1 MQHETEPN
9 SNQQSSS
16 QGEVMNDEKHK
27 ALQHK
32 HHSIEL
38 GINKHSNHFT
48 LPISLPSPDPKPRL
62 NIQPIDPKTNE
73 FLKKARSSRKR
84 NSFFKIS
91 LGLLIISTLFVALAS
106 LNLYAQNKGVNQN
119 KNIQD
124 CKNLVNMAAVK
135 GISIQESNCESPT
148 GWNNL
153 YGEDLSK
160 KAFNSIT
167 QEISKSENSLED
179 QIASVDQSIATL
191 KVQLSNLKI
200 SGPEVVTAE
209 KHDNLN
215 IYLSNL
221 KTQQSSLQSLL
232 DNNLPKLTSKL
243 AEAQNVVAK
252 VPNSSNIDKA
262 FIADYS
268 KFSQEKQIE
277 NYPKLEEITGKLQV
291 ALEVLTKKSIYPVVG
306 NLLDFKFFGP
316 ADFQKLYETK
326 NFVGVQDGN
335 TVVNITG
342 DINSDNYIR
351 SIAEKRGYKKR
362 PQALNDNLVSIEG
375 YKLQINASEDWKL
388 LKSTAAK
395 DGVKIALVSGYRSYD
410 DQRSI
415 FMDGL
420 QEEAVKKVGRS
431 FTSAEIISG
440 LADSALNEVLVTR
453 SIPGYSKHHTGYTI
467 DATDI
472 SSGKSFTRFSETA
485 SYTWLSE
492 NNYYNAKRFGYVPS
506 YPKGGTNFGPDPE
519 SWEYIW
525 VGVESLKS

>member
-1 MQHETEPN
+1 M
-9 SNQQSSS
+9 
-16 QGEVMNDEKHK
+16 
-27 ALQHK
+27 
-32 HHSIEL
+32 
-38 GINKHSNHFT
+38 
-48 LPISLPSPDPKPRL
+48 
-62 NIQPIDPKTNE
+62 
-73 FLKKARSSRKR
+73 KKARSSRKR

-91 LGLLIISTLFVALAS
+91 LGLLIISTLFVAVAG
-106 LNLYAQNKGVNQN
+106 LNLYAQKKEVSQNKG
-119 KNIQD
+119 IQD
-124 CKNLVNMAAVK
+124 CKNAVNIAAVK
-135 GISIQESNCESPT
+135 GISIQESNCEAPT
-148 GWNNL
+148 GWRNL

-160 KAFNSIT
+160 KAFNSVN

-179 QIASVDQSIATL
+179 QIASVDQNIATL
-191 KVQLSNLKI
+191 KVQLNNLKI
-200 SGPEVVTAE
+200 SSSEVVTAE

-232 DNNLPKLTSKL
+232 DNNLPKLISKL

-262 FIADYS
+262 FITDYS

-277 NYPKLEEITGKLQV
+277 NYPKLEEIIGKLQV
-291 ALEVLTKKSIYPVVG
+291 ALEVLTKKSSYPVVG

-316 ADFQKLYETK
+316 ADFQKLYETR
-326 NFVGVQDGN
+326 NYTGLQDGN

-342 DINSDNYIR
+342 DVNADNRIR

-362 PQALNDNLVSIEG
+362 PQALSDGLVSVEG
-375 YKLQINASEDWKL
+375 YKLQSKAAEDWKL
-388 LKSTAAK
+388 LKTAAAK
-395 DGVKIALVSGYRSYD
+395 DNVKIGLISGYRGYD

-415 FMDGL
+415 FTEGL
-420 QEEAVKKVGRS
+420 QEEAIKKVGRS
-431 FTSAEIISG
+431 FTPAEITSG
-440 LADSALNEVLVTR
+440 LADSAINNVLITS

-467 DATDI
+467 DAIDI
-472 SSGKSFTRFSETA
+472 SSGKSFTRFSETT

-492 NNYYNAKRFGYVPS
+492 NNFYNAKRFGYIPS

-525 VGVESLKS
+525 IGAEFLKS